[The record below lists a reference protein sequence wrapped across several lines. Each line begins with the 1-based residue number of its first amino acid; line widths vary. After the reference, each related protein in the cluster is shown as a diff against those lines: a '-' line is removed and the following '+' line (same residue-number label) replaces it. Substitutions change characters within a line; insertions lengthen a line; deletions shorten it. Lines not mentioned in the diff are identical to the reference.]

1 MSQTVSVIQ
10 VTKPKRI
17 VQTHLLDKIKTLH
30 PEWKQGLVK
39 NTLLVVALLLE
50 EKTVNLWKLKGSVG
64 KLLGNTD
71 TDARSHY
78 QRLKRWLNSGLAQKG
93 LWVVLLQASASLLS
107 KKSKC
112 LIIDGT
118 SWQTG
123 THRYHFLT
131 LSVLYEGVSVPLFW
145 LDLKRLGISSEWHR
159 KLLLRLALKV
169 FVLKG
174 KVLLGDREYI
184 GEQWFEWLQAAG
196 LDLVIRLRK
205 GNYQQQIE
213 KTGRGMVGLETKA
226 KARLGR
232 VVFQKFLLD
241 KQPYTFVLMAY
252 RERSGKIQLLRLITT
267 LTPALAIRSYGYRYR
282 IESMFKHLKSNGFQL
297 QELNLKSHHKVT
309 LLMAALVLAYTL
321 SVVYGLARYKQAI
334 KVKKH
339 GSPEMSLFRFG
350 LDLWQNHL
358 PTFVGFLHA
367 LAHFSKLQSAANK
380 PLLILSVP

>member
-1 MSQTVSVIQ
+1 M
-10 VTKPKRI
+10 
-17 VQTHLLDKIKTLH
+17 QTHLLDKIKLLH
-30 PEWKQGLVK
+30 PEWKEGLVK

-71 TDARSHY
+71 TDSRSHY
-78 QRLKRWLNSGLAQKG
+78 QRLKRWLKAGAEQKR
-93 LWVVLLQASASLLS
+93 LWVVLLQASASLLT

-112 LIIDGT
+112 LILDGT

-123 THRYHFLT
+123 THTYHFLT
-131 LSVLYEGVSVPLFW
+131 LSVLYQGVSVPIFW
-145 LDLKRLGISSEWHR
+145 LDLQRLGISSQWHR
-159 KLLLRLALKV
+159 KLLLRLALNV

-174 KVLLGDREYI
+174 KVLLGDREYV
-184 GEQWFEWLQAAG
+184 GEQWFGWLTKQG

-205 GNYQQQIE
+205 GNYGEQIE
-213 KTGRGMVGLETKA
+213 KTGKRMVGLERKA

-241 KQPYTFVLMAY
+241 NKPYTFVLMAY
-252 RERSGKIQLLRLITT
+252 RERSGKIQFLRLITT
-267 LTPALAIRSYGYRYR
+267 LTPALAIRYYGYRYR

-297 QELNLKSHHKVT
+297 QDLNLKSPYKIT

-321 SVVYGLARYKQAI
+321 SVVHGLVRYKRTV

-358 PTFVGFLHA
+358 QSFVRFLDA
-367 LAHFSKLQSAANK
+367 LAQFDKAQTATNIS
-380 PLLILSVP
+380 LLILNVP

>member
-1 MSQTVSVIQ
+1 M
-10 VTKPKRI
+10 
-17 VQTHLLDKIKTLH
+17 QTHLLDKIKALH
-30 PEWKQGLVK
+30 PEWKEGMVK

-64 KLLGNTD
+64 KLLGNTE
-71 TDARSHY
+71 TDSRSHY
-78 QRLKRWLNSGLAQKG
+78 QRLKRWLNSELSQKG
-93 LWVVLLQASASLLS
+93 LWVVLLQASGSLLS

-123 THRYHFLT
+123 SHTYHFLT
-131 LSVLYEGVSVPLFW
+131 LSVLYEGVSVPIFW
-145 LDLKRLGISSEWHR
+145 LDLKRLGISSQWHR

-184 GEQWFEWLQAAG
+184 GEQWFEWLAKQG
-196 LDLVIRLRK
+196 LDLVIRLRA

-213 KTGRGMVGLETKA
+213 KTGKRVIRLERQA

-232 VVFQKFLLD
+232 VVFQEFLLEGNC
-241 KQPYTFVLMAY
+241 YTYVLMAY
-252 RERSGKIQLLRLITT
+252 RERNRKVAFLRLITT
-267 LTPALAIRSYGYRYR
+267 LTPALALRYYGYRYR

-297 QELNLKSHHKVT
+297 QDLNVKADHKIK

-321 SVVYGLARYKQAI
+321 SVVHGLARYKRAVT
-334 KVKKH
+334 VKKH
-339 GSPEMSLFRFG
+339 GSPDMSLFRFG

-358 PTFVGFLHA
+358 QSFVRFLDA
-367 LAHFSKLQSAANK
+367 LAQFSKMQ
-380 PLLILSVP
+380 PLTKQPLATSLNLNVP

>member
-1 MSQTVSVIQ
+1 M
-10 VTKPKRI
+10 TKPKRI
-17 VQTHLLDKIKTLH
+17 MQTHLLDKIKALH
-30 PEWKQGLVK
+30 PEWKEGLVK

-64 KLLGNTD
+64 KLLGNTE
-71 TDARSHY
+71 TDSRSHY
-78 QRLKRWLNSGLAQKG
+78 QRLKRWLNSGIGQKG
-93 LWVVLLQASASLLS
+93 IWVVLLQASVGLLT
-107 KKSKC
+107 KKSRC

-123 THRYHFLT
+123 THTYHFLT
-131 LSVLYEGVSVPLFW
+131 LSVLYEGVSVPIFW
-145 LDLKRLGISSEWHR
+145 LDLKRLGISSQWHR

-184 GEQWFEWLQAAG
+184 GEQWFEWLGKAG

-205 GNYQQQIE
+205 GNYQEHIE
-213 KTGRGMVGLETKA
+213 KTGKRVMRLERQA

-232 VVFQKFLLD
+232 VVFQKFLLEGNC
-241 KQPYTFVLMAY
+241 YTYVLMAY
-252 RERSGKIQLLRLITT
+252 RERSGKVAFLRLITT
-267 LTPALAIRSYGYRYR
+267 LTPALAIKYYGYRYR

-297 QELNLKSHHKVT
+297 QDLNVKTHHKIR

-321 SVVYGLARYKQAI
+321 SVVHGLARYKRAV

-350 LDLWQNHL
+350 LDLWQN
-358 PTFVGFLHA
+358 
-367 LAHFSKLQSAANK
+367 SLQSFVRFLDTLAQFSNK
-380 PLLILSVP
+380 QTPVKQLLLNLNVP

>member
-1 MSQTVSVIQ
+1 MSRTVSVIE
-10 VTKPKRI
+10 VTKPERI
-17 VQTHLLDKIKTLH
+17 VQTHLLDKIKALH
-30 PEWKQGLVK
+30 PDWKEGLVK

-50 EKTVNLWKLKGSVG
+50 EKTVNVWKLKGSVG
-64 KLLGNTD
+64 KLLGNTE
-71 TDARSHY
+71 TDSRSHY
-78 QRLKRWLNSGLAQKG
+78 QRLKRWLNSGLVQKG

-123 THRYHFLT
+123 THTYHFLT
-131 LSVLYEGVSVPLFW
+131 LSVLYEGVSVPIFW
-145 LDLKRLGISSEWHR
+145 LDLKRLGISSQWHR
-159 KLLLRLALKV
+159 KLLLRMALKV

-184 GEQWFEWLQAAG
+184 GEQWFEWLQEAG
-196 LDLVIRLRK
+196 LGLVIRLRK

-213 KTGRGMVGLETKA
+213 KTGRGLVGLERKA

-241 KQPYTFVLMAY
+241 EKAYTFVLMAY
-252 RERSGKIQLLRLITT
+252 RERSGKVAFLRLITT
-267 LTPALAIRSYGYRYR
+267 LTPALAIRYYGYRYR

-297 QELNLKSHHKVT
+297 QELNLKSDHKIR

-321 SVVYGLARYKQAI
+321 SVVHGLARYKRAI

-358 PTFVGFLHA
+358 QSFVHFLDVA
-367 LAHFSKLQSAANK
+367 AHFGKLLTTTKK
-380 PLLILSVP
+380 PLLNLNVP

>member
-1 MSQTVSVIQ
+1 M
-10 VTKPKRI
+10 
-17 VQTHLLDKIKTLH
+17 QTHLLDKIKTLD
-30 PEWKQGLVK
+30 PEWKEGLVK

-64 KLLGNTD
+64 KLLGNVETD
-71 TDARSHY
+71 SRSHY
-78 QRLKRWLNSGLAQKG
+78 QRLKRWLNSGLTQKG
-93 LWVVLLQASASLLS
+93 LWVVLLQASASLLT

-123 THRYHFLT
+123 THTYHFLT
-131 LSVLYEGVSVPLFW
+131 LSVLYEGVSVPIFW
-145 LDLKRLGISSEWHR
+145 LDLKRLGISSQWHR
-159 KLLLRLALKV
+159 KLLLRMALKV
-169 FVLKG
+169 LVLKG

-184 GEQWFEWLQAAG
+184 GEQWFEWLSKQG

-205 GNYQQQIE
+205 GNYEQQIE
-213 KTGRGMVGLETKA
+213 KPGKRVIRLERQA

-232 VVFQKFLLD
+232 VVFQKFIL
-241 KQPYTFVLMAY
+241 QGNEYTYVLMAY
-252 RERSGKIQLLRLITT
+252 RERSGKVAFLRLITT
-267 LTPALAIRSYGYRYR
+267 LTPAQALKYYGYRYR

-297 QELNLKSHHKVT
+297 QDLNLKSDHKIR

-321 SVVYGLARYKQAI
+321 SVVYGLARYKRAI

-358 PTFVGFLHA
+358 QSFVRFLDA
-367 LAHFSKLQSAANK
+367 LTQFSKSQNPAKQPFLYLN
-380 PLLILSVP
+380 VP

>member
-1 MSQTVSVIQ
+1 M
-10 VTKPKRI
+10 
-17 VQTHLLDKIKTLH
+17 QTHLLDKIKSLH
-30 PEWKQGLVK
+30 PEWKEGLVK

-64 KLLGNTD
+64 KLLGNTE
-71 TDARSHY
+71 TDSRSHY

-93 LWVVLLQASASLLS
+93 LWAVLLQASASLLT

-123 THRYHFLT
+123 THTYHFLT

-145 LDLKRLGISSEWHR
+145 LDLKRLGISWQWHR
-159 KLLLRLALKV
+159 KLLLRMALKV

-184 GEQWFEWLQAAG
+184 GEQWFGWLQAAG

-213 KTGRGMVGLETKA
+213 KTGKPVIGLETKA
-226 KARLGR
+226 KARVGR
-232 VVFQKFLLD
+232 VVFQQFLLD
-241 KQPYTFVLMAY
+241 NQPYTYVVMAY
-252 RERSGKIQLLRLITT
+252 RERSGKTQFLRLITT
-267 LTPALAIRSYGYRYR
+267 LTPALAVKYYAYRYR
-282 IESMFKHLKSNGFQL
+282 IESMFKHLKSNGFNL
-297 QELNLKSHHKVT
+297 QDLNVKSDHKIT

-321 SVVYGLARYKQAI
+321 SVVYGLARYKRTI
-334 KVKKH
+334 KIKKH
-339 GSPEMSLFRFG
+339 GSLEMSLFRFG
-350 LDLWQNHL
+350 LDLWQNQL
-358 PTFVGFLHA
+358 RSFVRFLHA
-367 LAHFSKLQSAANK
+367 LAQFSKLQTADNK
-380 PLLILSVP
+380 PLLILNVP

>member
-1 MSQTVSVIQ
+1 M
-10 VTKPKRI
+10 
-17 VQTHLLDKIKTLH
+17 QTHLLDKTKSLH
-30 PEWKQGLVK
+30 SEWKEGLVK

-71 TDARSHY
+71 PDSRSHY
-78 QRLKRWLNSGLAQKG
+78 QRLKRWLNSGLAQKR
-93 LWVVLLQASASLLS
+93 LWVVLLQASVGLLT

-123 THRYHFLT
+123 THTYHFLT
-131 LSVLYEGVSVPLFW
+131 LSVLYEGVSVPIFW
-145 LDLKRLGISSEWHR
+145 LDLKRLGISSQWHR

-184 GEQWFEWLQAAG
+184 GQEWFEWLQEAG
-196 LDLVIRLRK
+196 LELVIRLRK
-205 GNYQQQIE
+205 GNYEEHIE
-213 KTGRGMVGLETKA
+213 KSGKRIVGLERKA
-226 KARLGR
+226 KARLGS
-232 VVFQKFLLD
+232 VVFQKFLLED
-241 KQPYTFVLMAY
+241 KPYTLVLMAY
-252 RERSGKIQLLRLITT
+252 RERSGKTQFLRLITT
-267 LTPALAIRSYGYRYR
+267 LTPALAIKYYACRYR

-297 QELNLKSHHKVT
+297 QDLNLKTHHKIT
-309 LLMAALVLAYTL
+309 LLLAALVLAYTL
-321 SVVYGLARYKQAI
+321 SVVHGLARYKRAI

-358 PTFVGFLHA
+358 QSFVRFLEA
-367 LAHFSKLQSAANK
+367 LAHFNISQAPTNQ
-380 PLLILSVP
+380 PLLNLNVP

>member
-1 MSQTVSVIQ
+1 M
-10 VTKPKRI
+10 
-17 VQTHLLDKIKTLH
+17 QTHLLDKIKTLH
-30 PEWKQGLVK
+30 PEWKEGLVK

-64 KLLGNTD
+64 KLLGNTE
-71 TDARSHY
+71 TDSRSHY

-93 LWVVLLQASASLLS
+93 LWVVLLQASVSLLS

-112 LIIDGT
+112 LILDGT

-123 THRYHFLT
+123 THTYHFLT
-131 LSVLYEGVSVPLFW
+131 LSVLYEGVSVPIFW
-145 LDLKRLGISSEWHR
+145 LDLKRLGISSQWHR
-159 KLLLRLALKV
+159 KLLLRMALKV

-184 GEQWFEWLQAAG
+184 GEQWFDWLQEAG

-213 KTGRGMVGLETKA
+213 QPGRRVIGLERKA

-241 KQPYTFVLMAY
+241 NKPYTFVLVAY
-252 RERSGKIQLLRLITT
+252 RERSGKTQFLRLITT
-267 LTPALAIRSYGYRYR
+267 LSPALAVKYYAYRYR
-282 IESMFKHLKSNGFQL
+282 IESMFKHLKSNGFHL
-297 QELNLKSHHKVT
+297 EDLNLKSDHKIK

-321 SVVYGLARYKQAI
+321 SVVYGLARYKRTI
-334 KVKKH
+334 KIKKH

-358 PTFVGFLHA
+358 QSFVRFLVA
-367 LAHFSKLQSAANK
+367 LTQFSKAQAPSKL
-380 PLLILSVP
+380 PLLNLNVP